1 MLMCVNFFR
10 SMRVRKICL
19 DLGMATST
27 YLLRIQMQSL
37 FLIFAAALL
46 IFAPTPSWAQLKL
59 NNPSTKPINPPSSS
73 SGTGLSNPIANA
85 VSTPRDFIV
94 AVVDSVP
101 ITNHDVNVRLELQRT
116 QAAQQ
121 GRTILKSDVTL
132 RDALEKLITE
142 KALLQ
147 NAKDSG
153 IAIDDEAL
161 DLAEQR
167 QAAQNQTTVEAMRA
181 KTLAS
186 GSSIEKARKDL
197 HDQLML
203 QRFVERNV
211 PGRIRVTDVEIDNA
225 IKSREKASV
234 STAAEMELGHIF
246 ISVPENSSDARV
258 AELRAKAQSALD
270 RVQRGGNFGAIA
282 KEVSQGP
289 EKENNG
295 LMGVRPADRYPSL
308 FVDAVAN
315 LRIGETAPLV
325 QSGAGFHIL
334 KLVSKR
340 TVTNATITETR
351 ARHILLRPGGQLSQ
365 TAARAQLATYK
376 TQIESGRADFAQ
388 LAQQHSQDASAA
400 GGGDLGWV
408 APGMF
413 VPEFEEVMNKLQIG
427 QIADPLVSRFGVH
440 LVQVLARRE
449 APITERELRDLVR
462 NSLREKKYD
471 ETYQLW
477 AQEVRGR
484 AYIEYRDPPL

>member
-1 MLMCVNFFR
+1 MHMFLNFFN
-10 SMRVRKICL
+10 
-19 DLGMATST
+19 
-27 YLLRIQMQSL
+27 RIWL
-37 FLIFAAALL
+37 VFA
-46 IFAPTPSWAQLKL
+46 FAWVLCFHPFAQAQLKL
-59 NNPSTKPINPPSSS
+59 NNPSIKPLNPPTSNT
-73 SGTGLSNPIANA
+73 GTGLANPITNA
-85 VSTPRDFIV
+85 ISTPRDFIV

-101 ITNHDVNVRLELQRT
+101 ITNHDVNARLELQRT

-121 GRTILKSDVTL
+121 GRAILKSDVTL
-132 RDALEKLITE
+132 RDVLEKLITE

-147 NAKDSG
+147 NAKDTG
-153 IAIDDEAL
+153 GVIDDEAL
-161 DLAEQR
+161 NLAEQR

-197 HDQLML
+197 LDQMML

-211 PGRIRVTDVEIDNA
+211 PGRIRITEVEIDNA
-225 IKSREKASV
+225 IKARDKASV

-246 ISVPENSSDARV
+246 ISVPENSNDTRV
-258 AELRAKAQSALD
+258 AELRAKAQSTLE

-282 KEVSQGP
+282 KEASQGP
-289 EKENNG
+289 EKETNG
-295 LMGVRPADRYPSL
+295 LMGVRPAERYPSL
-308 FVDAVAN
+308 FVDAVSA
-315 LRIGETAPLV
+315 LRIGDVAPLV

-365 TAARAQLATYK
+365 TTARSQLATYK

-413 VPEFEEVMNKLQIG
+413 VPEFEEVMNKLQLG

-440 LVQVLARRE
+440 LVQVLARRD

-484 AYIEYRDPPL
+484 AYIEYRDPPI

>member
-1 MLMCVNFFR
+1 MLMCVKF
-10 SMRVRKICL
+10 SH
-19 DLGMATST
+19 
-27 YLLRIQMQSL
+27 LR
-37 FLIFAAALL
+37 ALL
-46 IFAPTPSWAQLKL
+46 CAASLILLVPVASWAQLKI
-59 NNPSTKPINPPSSS
+59 NNPSNKPLNPPSSS
-73 SGTGLSNPIANA
+73 TGTGLANPIASA
-85 VSTPRDFIV
+85 ISTPRDFIV

-101 ITNHDVNVRLELQRT
+101 ITNHDVNARLELQRA

-121 GRTILKSDVTL
+121 GRAILKSDVTL
-132 RDALEKLITE
+132 RDVLEKLITE

-147 NAKDSG
+147 NAKDTG
-153 IAIDDEAL
+153 VVIDDEAL

-211 PGRIRVTDVEIDNA
+211 PGRIRITDVEIDNA
-225 IKSREKASV
+225 IKARDKASV

-246 ISVPENSSDARV
+246 ISVPENSSDARI
-258 AELRAKAQSALD
+258 AELRAKAQSTLE

-289 EKENNG
+289 ENENNG

-308 FVDAVAN
+308 FVDAVAT
-315 LRIGETAPLV
+315 LRIGDVAPLV

-388 LAQQHSQDASAA
+388 LAQHHSQDASAA

-413 VPEFEEVMNKLQIG
+413 VPEFEEVMNKLQPG

-462 NSLREKKYD
+462 NTLREKKYD

>member
-1 MLMCVNFFR
+1 MLMCVNFF
-10 SMRVRKICL
+10 SSQKVRNISNAPCIASSAAQLQLCL
-19 DLGMATST
+19 HAFLFAT
-27 YLLRIQMQSL
+27 
-37 FLIFAAALL
+37 ALL
-46 IFAPTPSWAQLKL
+46 VFLPTTSWAQLKL

-147 NAKDSG
+147 NAKDTG
-153 IAIDDEAL
+153 VVIDDEAL

-186 GSSIEKARKDL
+186 GSSLEKARKDL

-225 IKSREKASV
+225 IKSREKANV

-258 AELRAKAQSALD
+258 AELRAKAQSALE

-308 FVDAVAN
+308 FVDAVAS
-315 LRIGETAPLV
+315 LRIGEVAPLV

-376 TQIESGRADFAQ
+376 TQIEAGRADFAQ

>member
-1 MLMCVNFFR
+1 MLMFLNSFN
-10 SMRVRKICL
+10 
-19 DLGMATST
+19 
-27 YLLRIQMQSL
+27 RIWLS
-37 FLIFAAALL
+37 FAFALVFCFHP
-46 IFAPTPSWAQLKL
+46 FAQAQLKL
-59 NNPSTKPINPPSSS
+59 NNPSIKPLNPPSSNT
-73 SGTGLSNPIANA
+73 GTGLANPITN
-85 VSTPRDFIV
+85 VISTPRDFIV

-101 ITNHDVNVRLELQRT
+101 ITNHDVNARLELQRT

-121 GRTILKSDVTL
+121 GRAILKSDVTL
-132 RDALEKLITE
+132 RDVLEKLITE

-147 NAKDSG
+147 NAKDTG
-153 IAIDDEAL
+153 TVIDEEAL

-167 QAAQNQTTVEAMRA
+167 QAAQNQTTIEAMRA

-197 HDQLML
+197 LEQMML

-211 PGRIRVTDVEIDNA
+211 PGRIRITDVEIDNA
-225 IKSREKASV
+225 IKVRDTASV

-246 ISVPENSSDARV
+246 ISVPENSNDARIT
-258 AELRAKAQSALD
+258 ELRAKAQSTLE

-282 KEVSQGP
+282 KEVSHGP

-308 FVDAVAN
+308 FVDAVAS
-315 LRIGETAPLV
+315 LRIGEIAPLV

-365 TAARAQLATYK
+365 TTARAQLATYK

-413 VPEFEEVMNKLQIG
+413 VPEFEEVMNKLQPG

-449 APITERELRDLVR
+449 APIAERELRDLVR

-484 AYIEYRDPPL
+484 AYIEYRDPPI

>member
-1 MLMCVNFFR
+1 MHMFLNSFN
-10 SMRVRKICL
+10 
-19 DLGMATST
+19 
-27 YLLRIQMQSL
+27 RIWL
-37 FLIFAAALL
+37 VLAFAWVLCFHPLAQ
-46 IFAPTPSWAQLKL
+46 AQLKL
-59 NNPSTKPINPPSSS
+59 NNPSIKPLNPPTSNT
-73 SGTGLSNPIANA
+73 GTGLANPITNA
-85 VSTPRDFIV
+85 ISTPRDFIV

-101 ITNHDVNVRLELQRT
+101 ITNHDVNARLELQRT

-121 GRTILKSDVTL
+121 GRAILKSDVTL
-132 RDALEKLITE
+132 RDVLEKLITE

-147 NAKDSG
+147 NSKDTG
-153 IAIDDEAL
+153 GVIDDEAL
-161 DLAEQR
+161 NLAEQR
-167 QAAQNQTTVEAMRA
+167 QATQNQTTVEAMRA

-197 HDQLML
+197 LDQMML

-211 PGRIRVTDVEIDNA
+211 PGRIRITEGEIDNA
-225 IKSREKASV
+225 IKARDKASV

-258 AELRAKAQSALD
+258 AELRAKAQSTLE

-289 EKENNG
+289 EKETNG
-295 LMGVRPADRYPSL
+295 LMGMRPADRYPSL
-308 FVDAVAN
+308 FVDAVSA
-315 LRIGETAPLV
+315 LRIGDVAPLV

-365 TAARAQLATYK
+365 TTARSQLATYK

-413 VPEFEEVMNKLQIG
+413 VPEFEEVMNKLQLG

-440 LVQVLARRE
+440 LVQVLARRD

-484 AYIEYRDPPL
+484 AYIEYRDPPI

>member
-1 MLMCVNFFR
+1 MFLN
-10 SMRVRKICL
+10 SL
-19 DLGMATST
+19 N
-27 YLLRIQMQSL
+27 RIWL
-37 FLIFAAALL
+37 TFAFALV
-46 IFAPTPSWAQLKL
+46 FCFQPSAWAQLKL
-59 NNPSTKPINPPSSS
+59 NNPSSKPINPPSTG
-73 SGTGLSNPIANA
+73 SGTGLANPVTNA
-85 VSTPRDFIV
+85 ISTPRDFIV
-94 AVVDSVP
+94 AVVNSVP
-101 ITNHDVNVRLELQRT
+101 ITNHDVSTRLELQRA
-116 QAAQQ
+116 QATQQ
-121 GRTILKSDVTL
+121 GRAILKSDVTL
-132 RDALEKLITE
+132 REALEKLITE

-153 IAIDDEAL
+153 IVIDDEAL

-186 GSSIEKARKDL
+186 GSSVEKARKDL
-197 HDQLML
+197 HDQLLL
-203 QRFVERNV
+203 QRLVERNV
-211 PGRIRVTDVEIDNA
+211 PGRIRITDLEIDNT
-225 IKSREKASV
+225 IKSRDKASV

-258 AELRAKAQSALD
+258 AELRAKAQSTLE

-308 FVDAVAN
+308 FVDAVAP
-315 LRIGETAPLV
+315 LRVGDLAPLV

-365 TAARAQLATYK
+365 TTARAQLATYK
-376 TQIESGRADFAQ
+376 TQIESGRADFGQ

-413 VPEFEEVMNKLQIG
+413 VPEFEEVMNKVQPG

-471 ETYQLW
+471 ETYKLW
-477 AQEVRGR
+477 SEEVRGR
-484 AYIEYRDPPL
+484 AYIEYRDPPI

>member
-1 MLMCVNFFR
+1 MLMFLKSLN
-10 SMRVRKICL
+10 
-19 DLGMATST
+19 
-27 YLLRIQMQSL
+27 RIWL
-37 FLIFAAALL
+37 TFAFALV
-46 IFAPTPSWAQLKL
+46 FCFQPPAWAQLKL
-59 NNPSTKPINPPSSS
+59 NNPSSKPINPPSTG
-73 SGTGLSNPIANA
+73 SGTGLANPVTNA
-85 VSTPRDFIV
+85 ISTPRDFIV
-94 AVVDSVP
+94 AVVNSVP
-101 ITNHDVNVRLELQRT
+101 ITNHDVSTRLELQRA

-121 GRTILKSDVTL
+121 GRAILKSDVTL
-132 RDALEKLITE
+132 REALEKLITE

-153 IAIDDEAL
+153 IVIDDEAL

-186 GSSIEKARKDL
+186 GSSVEKARKDL
-197 HDQLML
+197 HDQLLL
-203 QRFVERNV
+203 QRLVERNV
-211 PGRIRVTDVEIDNA
+211 PGRIRITDVEIDNT
-225 IKSREKASV
+225 IKSRDKASV

-258 AELRAKAQSALD
+258 AELRAKAQSTLE

-308 FVDAVAN
+308 FVDAVAP
-315 LRIGETAPLV
+315 LRVGDLAPLV

-365 TAARAQLATYK
+365 TTARAQLATYK
-376 TQIESGRADFAQ
+376 TQIESGRADFGQ

-413 VPEFEEVMNKLQIG
+413 VPEFEEVMNKLQPG

-471 ETYQLW
+471 ETYKLW
-477 AQEVRGR
+477 SEEVRGR
-484 AYIEYRDPPL
+484 AYIEYRDPPI

>member
-10 SMRVRKICL
+10 SMRVRKISL
-19 DLGMATST
+19 DQNTVTST
-27 YLLRIQMQSL
+27 LRVCMQFQLLLL
-37 FLIFAAALL
+37 FASALL
-46 IFAPTPSWAQLKL
+46 VFVPTPSWAQLKL

>member
-1 MLMCVNFFR
+1 
-10 SMRVRKICL
+10 
-19 DLGMATST
+19 
-27 YLLRIQMQSL
+27 MQLQLL
-37 FLIFAAALL
+37 FLLFAAALL
-46 IFAPTPSWAQLKL
+46 AFVPTQSWAQLKL

-211 PGRIRVTDVEIDNA
+211 PGRIRVTDVEIDVA

-246 ISVPENSSDARV
+246 ISVPENSSEARV

>member
-1 MLMCVNFFR
+1 MLMCVKFFH
-10 SMRVRKICL
+10 
-19 DLGMATST
+19 
-27 YLLRIQMQSL
+27 LR
-37 FLIFAAALL
+37 ALL
-46 IFAPTPSWAQLKL
+46 CAVSLLAFVPVAGWAQLKI
-59 NNPSTKPINPPSSS
+59 NNPSNKPLNPPSTST
-73 SGTGLSNPIANA
+73 GTGLSNPIANA
-85 VSTPRDFIV
+85 ISTPRDFIV

-101 ITNHDVNVRLELQRT
+101 ITNHDVNARLELQRT

-121 GRTILKSDVTL
+121 GRAILKSDVTL
-132 RDALEKLITE
+132 RDVLEKLITE

-147 NAKDSG
+147 NAKDTG
-153 IAIDDEAL
+153 VVIDDEAL

-167 QAAQNQTTVEAMRA
+167 QAAQNHTTVEAMRA

-211 PGRIRVTDVEIDNA
+211 PGRIRITDVEIDNA
-225 IKSREKASV
+225 IKARDKASV

-246 ISVPENSSDARV
+246 ISVPENSSDARI
-258 AELRAKAQSALD
+258 AELRAKAQSTLE

-289 EKENNG
+289 EKESNG

-308 FVDAVAN
+308 FVDAVAT
-315 LRIGETAPLV
+315 LRIGDVTPLV

-413 VPEFEEVMNKLQIG
+413 VPEFEEVMNKLQPG

>member
-1 MLMCVNFFR
+1 MLFR
-10 SMRVRKICL
+10 SVFAFALFFC
-19 DLGMATST
+19 
-27 YLLRIQMQSL
+27 IQP
-37 FLIFAAALL
+37 IA
-46 IFAPTPSWAQLKL
+46 WAQLKL

>member
-1 MLMCVNFFR
+1 MLMFLN
-10 SMRVRKICL
+10 SL
-19 DLGMATST
+19 N
-27 YLLRIQMQSL
+27 RIWL
-37 FLIFAAALL
+37 TFAFALV
-46 IFAPTPSWAQLKL
+46 FCFQPPAWAQLKL
-59 NNPSTKPINPPSSS
+59 NNPSSKPINPPSTG
-73 SGTGLSNPIANA
+73 SGTGLANPVTNA
-85 VSTPRDFIV
+85 ISTPRDFIV
-94 AVVDSVP
+94 AVVNSVP
-101 ITNHDVNVRLELQRT
+101 ITNHDVSTRLELQRA
-116 QAAQQ
+116 QATQQ
-121 GRTILKSDVTL
+121 GRAILKSDVTL
-132 RDALEKLITE
+132 REALEKLITE

-153 IAIDDEAL
+153 IVIDDEAL

-186 GSSIEKARKDL
+186 GFSVEKARKDL
-197 HDQLML
+197 HDQLLL
-203 QRFVERNV
+203 QRLVERNV
-211 PGRIRVTDVEIDNA
+211 PGRIRITDVEIDNT
-225 IKSREKASV
+225 IKSRDKASV
-234 STAAEMELGHIF
+234 STVAEMELGHIF
-246 ISVPENSSDARV
+246 ISVPENSSDARF
-258 AELRAKAQSALD
+258 AELRAKAQSTLE

-308 FVDAVAN
+308 FVDAVAP
-315 LRIGETAPLV
+315 LRVGDLAPLV

-365 TAARAQLATYK
+365 TSARAQLATYK
-376 TQIESGRADFAQ
+376 TQIESGRADFGQ

-413 VPEFEEVMNKLQIG
+413 VPEFEEVMNKLQPG

-471 ETYQLW
+471 ETYKLW
-477 AQEVRGR
+477 SEEVRGR
-484 AYIEYRDPPL
+484 AYIEYRDPPI

>member
-1 MLMCVNFFR
+1 MFLN
-10 SMRVRKICL
+10 SL
-19 DLGMATST
+19 N
-27 YLLRIQMQSL
+27 RIWL
-37 FLIFAAALL
+37 TFAFALV
-46 IFAPTPSWAQLKL
+46 FCFQPPAWAQLKL
-59 NNPSTKPINPPSSS
+59 NNPSSKPINPPSTG
-73 SGTGLSNPIANA
+73 SGTGLANPVTNA
-85 VSTPRDFIV
+85 ISTPRDFIV
-94 AVVDSVP
+94 AVVNSVP
-101 ITNHDVNVRLELQRT
+101 ITNHDVSTRLELQRA
-116 QAAQQ
+116 QATQQ
-121 GRTILKSDVTL
+121 GRAILKSDVTL
-132 RDALEKLITE
+132 REALEKLITE

-153 IAIDDEAL
+153 IVIDDEAL

-186 GSSIEKARKDL
+186 GSSVEKARKDL
-197 HDQLML
+197 HDQLLL
-203 QRFVERNV
+203 QRLVERNV
-211 PGRIRVTDVEIDNA
+211 PGRIRITDLEIDNT
-225 IKSREKASV
+225 IKSRDKASV

-258 AELRAKAQSALD
+258 AELRAKAQSTLE

-308 FVDAVAN
+308 FVDAVAP
-315 LRIGETAPLV
+315 LRVGDLAPLV

-365 TAARAQLATYK
+365 TTARAQLATYK
-376 TQIESGRADFAQ
+376 TQIESGRADFGQ

-413 VPEFEEVMNKLQIG
+413 VPEFEEVMNKLQPG

-471 ETYQLW
+471 ETYKLW
-477 AQEVRGR
+477 SEEVRGR
-484 AYIEYRDPPL
+484 AYIEYRDPPI

>member
-1 MLMCVNFFR
+1 MLMCVNFF
-10 SMRVRKICL
+10 SSQKVRKISNAPCMASSAAQLQLCL
-19 DLGMATST
+19 HAFLFAT
-27 YLLRIQMQSL
+27 
-37 FLIFAAALL
+37 ALL
-46 IFAPTPSWAQLKL
+46 VFLPTTSWAQLKL

-147 NAKDSG
+147 NAKDTG
-153 IAIDDEAL
+153 VVIDDEAL

-186 GSSIEKARKDL
+186 GSSLEKARKDL

-225 IKSREKASV
+225 IKSREKANV

-258 AELRAKAQSALD
+258 AELRAKAQSALE

-308 FVDAVAN
+308 FVDAVAS
-315 LRIGETAPLV
+315 LRIGEVAPLV

-376 TQIESGRADFAQ
+376 TQIEAGRADFAQ

>member
-1 MLMCVNFFR
+1 MPSAR
-10 SMRVRKICL
+10 PAIS
-19 DLGMATST
+19 
-27 YLLRIQMQSL
+27 LR
-37 FLIFAAALL
+37 
-46 IFAPTPSWAQLKL
+46 
-59 NNPSTKPINPPSSS
+59 
-73 SGTGLSNPIANA
+73 
-85 VSTPRDFIV
+85 
-94 AVVDSVP
+94 
-101 ITNHDVNVRLELQRT
+101 E
-116 QAAQQ
+116 
-121 GRTILKSDVTL
+121 
-132 RDALEKLITE
+132 ALEKLITE

-153 IAIDDEAL
+153 IVIDDEAL

-186 GSSIEKARKDL
+186 GSSVEKARKDL
-197 HDQLML
+197 HDQLLL
-203 QRFVERNV
+203 QRLVERNV
-211 PGRIRVTDVEIDNA
+211 PGRIRITDVEIDNT
-225 IKSREKASV
+225 IKSRDKASV

-258 AELRAKAQSALD
+258 AELRAKAQSALE

-289 EKENNG
+289 EKESNG

-308 FVDAVAN
+308 FVDAVAP
-315 LRIGETAPLV
+315 LRIGDVAPLV

-365 TAARAQLATYK
+365 TTARAQLATYK

-388 LAQQHSQDASAA
+388 LAQQHSQDASAP

-413 VPEFEEVMNKLQIG
+413 VPEFEEVMNKLQPG

-484 AYIEYRDPPL
+484 AYIEYRDPPI

>member
-1 MLMCVNFFR
+1 MLMCVKF
-10 SMRVRKICL
+10 SH
-19 DLGMATST
+19 
-27 YLLRIQMQSL
+27 LR
-37 FLIFAAALL
+37 ALL
-46 IFAPTPSWAQLKL
+46 CAASLVLLVPVASWAQLKI
-59 NNPSTKPINPPSSS
+59 NNPSNKPLNPPSSS
-73 SGTGLSNPIANA
+73 TGTGLANPIASA
-85 VSTPRDFIV
+85 ISTPRDFIV

-101 ITNHDVNVRLELQRT
+101 ITNHDVNARLELQRA

-121 GRTILKSDVTL
+121 GRAILKSDVTL
-132 RDALEKLITE
+132 RDVLEKLITE

-147 NAKDSG
+147 NAKDTG
-153 IAIDDEAL
+153 VVIDDEAL

-211 PGRIRVTDVEIDNA
+211 PGRIRITDVEIDNA
-225 IKSREKASV
+225 IKARDKASV

-246 ISVPENSSDARV
+246 ISVPENSSDARI
-258 AELRAKAQSALD
+258 AELRAKAQSTLE

-295 LMGVRPADRYPSL
+295 LMGVRPSDRYPSL
-308 FVDAVAN
+308 FVDAVAT
-315 LRIGETAPLV
+315 LRIGEVAPLV

-340 TVTNATITETR
+340 TITNATITETR

-413 VPEFEEVMNKLQIG
+413 VPEFEEVMNKLQPG

>member
-1 MLMCVNFFR
+1 MLMCVKFFHLR
-10 SMRVRKICL
+10 ALIC
-19 DLGMATST
+19 AA
-27 YLLRIQMQSL
+27 SL
-37 FLIFAAALL
+37 VLFV
-46 IFAPTPSWAQLKL
+46 PTASWAQLKI
-59 NNPSTKPINPPSSS
+59 NNPSNKPLNPPSTS

-85 VSTPRDFIV
+85 ISTPRDFIV

-101 ITNHDVNVRLELQRT
+101 ITNHDVNARLELQRT

-121 GRTILKSDVTL
+121 GRAILKSDVTL
-132 RDALEKLITE
+132 RDVLEKLITE

-147 NAKDSG
+147 NAKDTG
-153 IAIDDEAL
+153 VVIDEEAL

-197 HDQLML
+197 LDQMML

-211 PGRIRVTDVEIDNA
+211 PGRIRITDVEINNA
-225 IKSREKASV
+225 IKVRDTASV

-246 ISVPENSSDARV
+246 ISVPENSSDARI
-258 AELRAKAQSALD
+258 AELRAKAQSTLE

-282 KEVSQGP
+282 KEASQGP

-308 FVDAVAN
+308 FVDAVAS
-315 LRIGETAPLV
+315 LRIGEIAPLV

-365 TAARAQLATYK
+365 TTARAQLATYK

-413 VPEFEEVMNKLQIG
+413 VPEFEEVMNKLRPG

-449 APITERELRDLVR
+449 APIAERELRDLVR

-484 AYIEYRDPPL
+484 AYIEYRDPPI

>member
-1 MLMCVNFFR
+1 MLMCVNFF
-10 SMRVRKICL
+10 SSQEVRKISNAPCIASSAAQWQLCL
-19 DLGMATST
+19 HAFLFAT
-27 YLLRIQMQSL
+27 
-37 FLIFAAALL
+37 ALL
-46 IFAPTPSWAQLKL
+46 VFLPTTSWAQLKL

-147 NAKDSG
+147 NAKDTG
-153 IAIDDEAL
+153 VVIDDEAL

-186 GSSIEKARKDL
+186 GSSLEKARKDL

-225 IKSREKASV
+225 IKSREKANV

-258 AELRAKAQSALD
+258 AELRAKAQSALE

-308 FVDAVAN
+308 FVDAVAS
-315 LRIGETAPLV
+315 LRIGEVAPLV

-376 TQIESGRADFAQ
+376 TQIEAGRADFAQ

>member
-1 MLMCVNFFR
+1 MFLN
-10 SMRVRKICL
+10 SL
-19 DLGMATST
+19 N
-27 YLLRIQMQSL
+27 RIWL
-37 FLIFAAALL
+37 TFAFALV
-46 IFAPTPSWAQLKL
+46 FCFQPPAWAQLKL
-59 NNPSTKPINPPSSS
+59 NNPSSKPINPPSTG
-73 SGTGLSNPIANA
+73 SGTGLANPVTNA
-85 VSTPRDFIV
+85 ISTPRDFIV
-94 AVVDSVP
+94 AVVNSVP
-101 ITNHDVNVRLELQRT
+101 ITNHDVSTRLELQRA
-116 QAAQQ
+116 QATQQ
-121 GRTILKSDVTL
+121 GRAILKSDVTL
-132 RDALEKLITE
+132 REALEKLITE

-153 IAIDDEAL
+153 IVIDDEAL

-186 GSSIEKARKDL
+186 GSSVEKARKDL
-197 HDQLML
+197 HDQLLL
-203 QRFVERNV
+203 QRLVERNV
-211 PGRIRVTDVEIDNA
+211 PGRIRITDVEIDNT
-225 IKSREKASV
+225 IKSRDKASV

-258 AELRAKAQSALD
+258 AELRAKAQSTLE

-308 FVDAVAN
+308 FVDAVAP
-315 LRIGETAPLV
+315 LRVGDLAPLV

-365 TAARAQLATYK
+365 TTARAQLATYK
-376 TQIESGRADFAQ
+376 TQIESGRADFGQ

-413 VPEFEEVMNKLQIG
+413 VPEFEEVMNKLQPG

-471 ETYQLW
+471 ETYKLW
-477 AQEVRGR
+477 SEEVRGR
-484 AYIEYRDPPL
+484 AYIEYRDPPI

>member
-1 MLMCVNFFR
+1 MLMCVKFFH
-10 SMRVRKICL
+10 
-19 DLGMATST
+19 
-27 YLLRIQMQSL
+27 LRALVCAASL
-37 FLIFAAALL
+37 VLFV
-46 IFAPTPSWAQLKL
+46 PTASWAQLKI
-59 NNPSTKPINPPSSS
+59 NNPSNKPLNPPSTS

-85 VSTPRDFIV
+85 ISTPRDFIV

-101 ITNHDVNVRLELQRT
+101 ITNHDVNARLELQRT

-121 GRTILKSDVTL
+121 GRAILKSDVTL
-132 RDALEKLITE
+132 RDVLEKLITE

-147 NAKDSG
+147 NAKDTG
-153 IAIDDEAL
+153 VVIDEEAL

-197 HDQLML
+197 LDQMML

-211 PGRIRVTDVEIDNA
+211 PGRIRITDVEINNA
-225 IKSREKASV
+225 IKVRDTASV

-246 ISVPENSSDARV
+246 ISVPENSSDARI
-258 AELRAKAQSALD
+258 AELRAKAQSTLE

-282 KEVSQGP
+282 KEASQGP

-308 FVDAVAN
+308 FVDAVAS
-315 LRIGETAPLV
+315 LRIGEIAPLV

-365 TAARAQLATYK
+365 TTARAQLATYK

-413 VPEFEEVMNKLQIG
+413 VPEFEEVMNKLQPG

-449 APITERELRDLVR
+449 APIAERELRDLVR

-484 AYIEYRDPPL
+484 AYIEYRDPPI

>member
-1 MLMCVNFFR
+1 MHMFLNSSIRLWIVLAFALFF
-10 SMRVRKICL
+10 C
-19 DLGMATST
+19 
-27 YLLRIQMQSL
+27 IQP
-37 FLIFAAALL
+37 IA
-46 IFAPTPSWAQLKL
+46 WAQLKL

-121 GRTILKSDVTL
+121 GRTILKSDMTL

-211 PGRIRVTDVEIDNA
+211 PGRIRVTDIEIDNA

-289 EKENNG
+289 EKENSG

>member
-1 MLMCVNFFR
+1 MLMCVKF
-10 SMRVRKICL
+10 S
-19 DLGMATST
+19 
-27 YLLRIQMQSL
+27 YLR
-37 FLIFAAALL
+37 ALL
-46 IFAPTPSWAQLKL
+46 CAASLVLFVPASSWAQLKL
-59 NNPSTKPINPPSSS
+59 NNPGTKPLNPGSTST
-73 SGTGLSNPIANA
+73 GTGLANPIANA
-85 VSTPRDFIV
+85 ISTPRDFIV

-101 ITNHDVNVRLELQRT
+101 ITNHDVNARLELQRS

-121 GRTILKSDVTL
+121 GRAILKSDVTL
-132 RDALEKLITE
+132 RDVLEKLITE

-147 NAKDSG
+147 NAKDTG
-153 IAIDDEAL
+153 VVIDDEAL
-161 DLAEQR
+161 ELAEQR

-197 HDQLML
+197 SDQMML

-211 PGRIRVTDVEIDNA
+211 PGRIRITDVEIDNA
-225 IKSREKASV
+225 IKARDKASV
-234 STAAEMELGHIF
+234 STAAEIELGHIF
-246 ISVPENSSDARV
+246 ISVSENSSDARI
-258 AELRAKAQSALD
+258 AELRAKAQSTLD
-270 RVQRGGNFGAIA
+270 RVQRGGNFGSIA

-308 FVDAVAN
+308 FVDAVAS
-315 LRIGETAPLV
+315 LRVGEVAPLV

-334 KLVSKR
+334 KLISRR

-351 ARHILLRPGGQLSQ
+351 ARHILMRPGGQLSQ
-365 TAARAQLATYK
+365 TAARAQLAAYK
-376 TQIESGRADFAQ
+376 TQIESGVADFAQ

-413 VPEFEEVMNKLQIG
+413 VPEFEEVMNKLQPG

-440 LVQVLARRE
+440 LVQVLARRD

-484 AYIEYRDPPL
+484 AYIEYRDPPI

>member
-1 MLMCVNFFR
+1 MLMCVKF
-10 SMRVRKICL
+10 SH
-19 DLGMATST
+19 
-27 YLLRIQMQSL
+27 LR
-37 FLIFAAALL
+37 ALL
-46 IFAPTPSWAQLKL
+46 CAVSLVLFVPAVSWAQLKL
-59 NNPSTKPINPPSSS
+59 NNPGTKPLNPASSS
-73 SGTGLSNPIANA
+73 TGTGLANPIASA
-85 VSTPRDFIV
+85 ISTPRDFIV

-101 ITNHDVNVRLELQRT
+101 ITNHDVNARLELQRT

-121 GRTILKSDVTL
+121 GRAILKSDVTL
-132 RDALEKLITE
+132 RDVLEKLITE

-147 NAKDSG
+147 NAKDTG
-153 IAIDDEAL
+153 VVIDDEAL
-161 DLAEQR
+161 ELAEQR

-197 HDQLML
+197 HDQMML

-211 PGRIRVTDVEIDNA
+211 PGRIRITDVEIDNA
-225 IKSREKASV
+225 IKARDKASV
-234 STAAEMELGHIF
+234 STAAEIELGHIF
-246 ISVPENSSDARV
+246 ISVPENSSDARM
-258 AELRAKAQSALD
+258 AELRAKAQSTLD
-270 RVQRGGNFGAIA
+270 RVQRGGNFGSIA

-308 FVDAVAN
+308 FVDAVAT
-315 LRIGETAPLV
+315 LRVGDVAPLV

-400 GGGDLGWV
+400 GGGELGWV
-408 APGMF
+408 APSMF
-413 VPEFEEVMNKLQIG
+413 VPEFEEVMNKLQPG
-427 QIADPLVSRFGVH
+427 QIAEPLVSRFGVH

-484 AYIEYRDPPL
+484 AYIEYRDPPI

>member
-1 MLMCVNFFR
+1 MLMCVKF
-10 SMRVRKICL
+10 SH
-19 DLGMATST
+19 
-27 YLLRIQMQSL
+27 LR
-37 FLIFAAALL
+37 ALL
-46 IFAPTPSWAQLKL
+46 CAASLVLLVPVASWAQLKI
-59 NNPSTKPINPPSSS
+59 NNPSNKLLNPPSSS
-73 SGTGLSNPIANA
+73 TGTGLANPIASA
-85 VSTPRDFIV
+85 ISTPRDFIV

-101 ITNHDVNVRLELQRT
+101 ITNHDVNARLELQRA

-121 GRTILKSDVTL
+121 GRAILKSDVTL
-132 RDALEKLITE
+132 RDVLEKLITE

-147 NAKDSG
+147 NAKDTG
-153 IAIDDEAL
+153 VVIDDEAL

-211 PGRIRVTDVEIDNA
+211 PGRIRITDVEIDNA
-225 IKSREKASV
+225 IKARDKASV

-246 ISVPENSSDARV
+246 ISVPENSSDART
-258 AELRAKAQSALD
+258 AELRAKAQSTLE

-308 FVDAVAN
+308 FVDAVAT
-315 LRIGETAPLV
+315 LRIGEVAPLV

-340 TVTNATITETR
+340 TITNATITETR

-413 VPEFEEVMNKLQIG
+413 VPEFEEVMNKLQPG

>member
-1 MLMCVNFFR
+1 MLMFLN
-10 SMRVRKICL
+10 SL
-19 DLGMATST
+19 N
-27 YLLRIQMQSL
+27 RIWL
-37 FLIFAAALL
+37 TFAFALV
-46 IFAPTPSWAQLKL
+46 FCFQPSAWAQLKL
-59 NNPSTKPINPPSSS
+59 NNPSSKPINPPSTG
-73 SGTGLSNPIANA
+73 SGTGLANPVTNA
-85 VSTPRDFIV
+85 ISTPRDFIV
-94 AVVDSVP
+94 AVVNSVP
-101 ITNHDVNVRLELQRT
+101 ITNHDVSTRLELQRA
-116 QAAQQ
+116 QATQQ
-121 GRTILKSDVTL
+121 GRAILKSDVTL
-132 RDALEKLITE
+132 REALEKLITE

-153 IAIDDEAL
+153 IVIDDEAL

-186 GSSIEKARKDL
+186 GSSVEKARKDL
-197 HDQLML
+197 HDQLLL
-203 QRFVERNV
+203 QRLVERNV
-211 PGRIRVTDVEIDNA
+211 PGRIRITDVEIDNT
-225 IKSREKASV
+225 IKSRDKASV

-258 AELRAKAQSALD
+258 AELRAKAQSTLE

-308 FVDAVAN
+308 FVDAVAP
-315 LRIGETAPLV
+315 LRVGDVAPLV

-365 TAARAQLATYK
+365 TTARAQLATYK
-376 TQIESGRADFAQ
+376 TQIESGRADFGQ

-413 VPEFEEVMNKLQIG
+413 VPEFEEVMNKLQPG

-471 ETYQLW
+471 ETYKLW
-477 AQEVRGR
+477 SEEVRGR
-484 AYIEYRDPPL
+484 AYIEYRDPPI

>member
-1 MLMCVNFFR
+1 MCVKF
-10 SMRVRKICL
+10 SH
-19 DLGMATST
+19 
-27 YLLRIQMQSL
+27 LR
-37 FLIFAAALL
+37 ALL
-46 IFAPTPSWAQLKL
+46 CAVSLLAFVPVAGWAQLKI
-59 NNPSTKPINPPSSS
+59 NNPSSKPLNPPSTST
-73 SGTGLSNPIANA
+73 GTGLSNPIANA
-85 VSTPRDFIV
+85 ISTPRDFIV

-101 ITNHDVNVRLELQRT
+101 ITNHDVNARLELQRT

-121 GRTILKSDVTL
+121 GRAILKSDVTL
-132 RDALEKLITE
+132 RDVLEKLITE

-147 NAKDSG
+147 NAKDTG
-153 IAIDDEAL
+153 VVIDDEAL

-211 PGRIRVTDVEIDNA
+211 PGRIRITEVEIDNA
-225 IKSREKASV
+225 IKARDKASV

-246 ISVPENSSDARV
+246 ISVPENSSDARI
-258 AELRAKAQSALD
+258 AELRAKAQSTLE

-308 FVDAVAN
+308 FVDAVAS
-315 LRIGETAPLV
+315 LRVGELAPLV

-413 VPEFEEVMNKLQIG
+413 VPEFEEVMNKLQPG

-484 AYIEYRDPPL
+484 AYIEFRDPPI

>member
-1 MLMCVNFFR
+1 MLMFLN
-10 SMRVRKICL
+10 SL
-19 DLGMATST
+19 N
-27 YLLRIQMQSL
+27 RIWL
-37 FLIFAAALL
+37 TFAFALV
-46 IFAPTPSWAQLKL
+46 FCFQPPAWAQLKL
-59 NNPSTKPINPPSSS
+59 NNPSSKPINPPSTG
-73 SGTGLSNPIANA
+73 SGTGLANPVTNA
-85 VSTPRDFIV
+85 ISTPRDFIV
-94 AVVDSVP
+94 AVVNSVP
-101 ITNHDVNVRLELQRT
+101 ITNHDVSTRLELQRA
-116 QAAQQ
+116 QATQQ
-121 GRTILKSDVTL
+121 GRAILKSDVTL
-132 RDALEKLITE
+132 REALEKLITE

-153 IAIDDEAL
+153 IVIDDEAL

-181 KTLAS
+181 KTLTS
-186 GSSIEKARKDL
+186 GSSVEKARKDL
-197 HDQLML
+197 HDQLLL
-203 QRFVERNV
+203 QRLVERNV
-211 PGRIRVTDVEIDNA
+211 PGRIRITDLEIDNT
-225 IKSREKASV
+225 IKSRDKASV

-258 AELRAKAQSALD
+258 AELRAKAQSTLE

-308 FVDAVAN
+308 FVDAVAP
-315 LRIGETAPLV
+315 LRVGDLAPLV

-365 TAARAQLATYK
+365 TTARAQLATYK
-376 TQIESGRADFAQ
+376 TQIESGRADFGQ

-413 VPEFEEVMNKLQIG
+413 VPEFEEVMNKLQPG

-471 ETYQLW
+471 ETYKLW
-477 AQEVRGR
+477 SEEVRGR
-484 AYIEYRDPPL
+484 AYIEYRDPPI

>member
-1 MLMCVNFFR
+1 MLMCVKFFH
-10 SMRVRKICL
+10 
-19 DLGMATST
+19 
-27 YLLRIQMQSL
+27 LRALVCAASL
-37 FLIFAAALL
+37 VLFV
-46 IFAPTPSWAQLKL
+46 PTASWAQLKI
-59 NNPSTKPINPPSSS
+59 NNPSNKPLNPPSTS

-85 VSTPRDFIV
+85 ISTPRDFIV

-101 ITNHDVNVRLELQRT
+101 ITNHDVNARLELQRT

-121 GRTILKSDVTL
+121 GRAILKSDVTL
-132 RDALEKLITE
+132 RDVLEKLITE

-147 NAKDSG
+147 NAKDTG
-153 IAIDDEAL
+153 VVIDEEAL

-197 HDQLML
+197 LDQMML

-211 PGRIRVTDVEIDNA
+211 PGRIRITDVEINNA
-225 IKSREKASV
+225 IKVRDTASV

-246 ISVPENSSDARV
+246 ISVPENSSDVRI
-258 AELRAKAQSALD
+258 AELRAKAQSTLE

-282 KEVSQGP
+282 KEASQGP

-308 FVDAVAN
+308 FVDAVAS
-315 LRIGETAPLV
+315 LRIGEIAPLV

-365 TAARAQLATYK
+365 TTARAQLATYK

-413 VPEFEEVMNKLQIG
+413 VPEFEEVMNKLQPG

-449 APITERELRDLVR
+449 APIAERELRDLVR

-484 AYIEYRDPPL
+484 AYIEYRDPPI

>member
-1 MLMCVNFFR
+1 MHMFLNSFN
-10 SMRVRKICL
+10 
-19 DLGMATST
+19 
-27 YLLRIQMQSL
+27 RIWLS
-37 FLIFAAALL
+37 FAFALVFCFHP
-46 IFAPTPSWAQLKL
+46 FAQAQLKL
-59 NNPSTKPINPPSSS
+59 NNPSIKPLNPPSSNT
-73 SGTGLSNPIANA
+73 GTGLANPITN
-85 VSTPRDFIV
+85 VISTPRDFIV

-101 ITNHDVNVRLELQRT
+101 ITNHDVNARLELQRT

-121 GRTILKSDVTL
+121 GRAILKSDVTL
-132 RDALEKLITE
+132 RDVLEKLITE

-147 NAKDSG
+147 NAKDTG
-153 IAIDDEAL
+153 TVIDEEAL

-197 HDQLML
+197 LDQMML

-211 PGRIRVTDVEIDNA
+211 PGRIRITDVEIDNA
-225 IKSREKASV
+225 IKARDKASV

-246 ISVPENSSDARV
+246 ISVPENSSDTRI
-258 AELRAKAQSALD
+258 AELRTKAQSTLE

-289 EKENNG
+289 EKETNG

-308 FVDAVAN
+308 FVDAVAA
-315 LRIGETAPLV
+315 LRIGDVAPLV

-376 TQIESGRADFAQ
+376 TQIEAGRADFAQ

-413 VPEFEEVMNKLQIG
+413 VPEFEEVMNKLQPG
-427 QIADPLVSRFGVH
+427 QIAEPLVSRFGVH

-484 AYIEYRDPPL
+484 AYIEYRDPPI

>member
-1 MLMCVNFFR
+1 MLMCVKFFHLR
-10 SMRVRKICL
+10 ALIC
-19 DLGMATST
+19 AA
-27 YLLRIQMQSL
+27 SL
-37 FLIFAAALL
+37 VLFV
-46 IFAPTPSWAQLKL
+46 PTASWAQLKI
-59 NNPSTKPINPPSSS
+59 NNPSNKPLNPPSTS

-85 VSTPRDFIV
+85 ISTPRDFIV

-101 ITNHDVNVRLELQRT
+101 ITNHDVNARLELQRT

-121 GRTILKSDVTL
+121 GRAILKSDVTL
-132 RDALEKLITE
+132 RDVLEKLITE

-147 NAKDSG
+147 NAKDTG
-153 IAIDDEAL
+153 VVIDEEAL

-197 HDQLML
+197 LDQMML

-211 PGRIRVTDVEIDNA
+211 PGRIRITDVEINNA
-225 IKSREKASV
+225 IKVRDTASV

-246 ISVPENSSDARV
+246 ISVPENSSDARI
-258 AELRAKAQSALD
+258 AELRAKAQSTLE

-282 KEVSQGP
+282 KEASQGP

-308 FVDAVAN
+308 FVDAVAS
-315 LRIGETAPLV
+315 LRIGEIAPLV

-365 TAARAQLATYK
+365 TTARAQLATYK

-413 VPEFEEVMNKLQIG
+413 VPEFEEVMNKLQPG

-449 APITERELRDLVR
+449 APIAERELRDLVR

-484 AYIEYRDPPL
+484 AYIEYRDPPI

>member
-1 MLMCVNFFR
+1 MMLMCVKFSR
-10 SMRVRKICL
+10 
-19 DLGMATST
+19 
-27 YLLRIQMQSL
+27 LR
-37 FLIFAAALL
+37 ALL
-46 IFAPTPSWAQLKL
+46 CATLLVLFVPVSGWAQLKL
-59 NNPSTKPINPPSSS
+59 NNPGSKTINPSSS
-73 SGTGLSNPIANA
+73 STGTGLANPLASTIA
-85 VSTPRDFIV
+85 TPRDFIV

-101 ITNHDVNVRLELQRT
+101 ITNHDVNARLELQRI

-121 GRTILKSDVTL
+121 GRAILKSDVTL
-132 RDALEKLITE
+132 RDVLEKLITE

-153 IAIDDEAL
+153 VVIDDEAL

-211 PGRIRVTDVEIDNA
+211 PGRIRISDVEINNA
-225 IKSREKASV
+225 INSRDKASV
-234 STAAEMELGHIF
+234 STAAEIELGHIF

-258 AELRAKAQSALD
+258 AELRAKAQSTLE

-295 LMGVRPADRYPSL
+295 LMGVRPTDRYPSL
-308 FVDAVAN
+308 FVDAVAP
-315 LRIGETAPLV
+315 LRIGEIAPLV

-334 KLVSKR
+334 KLMSKR

-365 TAARAQLATYK
+365 TAARAQLSTYK
-376 TQIESGRADFAQ
+376 TQIESGRADFAL

-400 GGGDLGWV
+400 SGGDLGWV

-413 VPEFEEVMNKLQIG
+413 VPEFEEVMNKLQPG
-427 QIADPLVSRFGVH
+427 QIAEPLVSRFGVH

-484 AYIEYRDPPL
+484 AYIEYRDPPI

>member
-1 MLMCVNFFR
+1 MHMFLN
-10 SMRVRKICL
+10 SL
-19 DLGMATST
+19 N
-27 YLLRIQMQSL
+27 RIWL
-37 FLIFAAALL
+37 TFALALV
-46 IFAPTPSWAQLKL
+46 FCFQPPAWAQLKL
-59 NNPSTKPINPPSSS
+59 NNPSSKPINPPSTG
-73 SGTGLSNPIANA
+73 SGTGLANPVTNA
-85 VSTPRDFIV
+85 ISTPRDFIV
-94 AVVDSVP
+94 AVVNSVP
-101 ITNHDVNVRLELQRT
+101 ITNHDVSMRLELQRA

-121 GRTILKSDVTL
+121 GRAILKSDVTL
-132 RDALEKLITE
+132 REALEKLITE

-153 IAIDDEAL
+153 IVIDDEAL

-186 GSSIEKARKDL
+186 GSSVEKARKDL
-197 HDQLML
+197 HDQLLL
-203 QRFVERNV
+203 QRLVERNV
-211 PGRIRVTDVEIDNA
+211 PGRIRITDLEIDNT
-225 IKSREKASV
+225 IKSRDKASV

-258 AELRAKAQSALD
+258 AELRAKAQSTLE

-308 FVDAVAN
+308 FVDAVAP
-315 LRIGETAPLV
+315 LRVGDLAPLV

-365 TAARAQLATYK
+365 TTARAQLATYK
-376 TQIESGRADFAQ
+376 TQIESGRADFGQ

-413 VPEFEEVMNKLQIG
+413 VPEFEEVMNKLQPG

-471 ETYQLW
+471 ETYKLW
-477 AQEVRGR
+477 SEEVRGR
-484 AYIEYRDPPL
+484 AYIEYRDPPI

>member
-1 MLMCVNFFR
+1 MLMFLN
-10 SMRVRKICL
+10 SL
-19 DLGMATST
+19 N
-27 YLLRIQMQSL
+27 RIWL
-37 FLIFAAALL
+37 TFAFALV
-46 IFAPTPSWAQLKL
+46 FCFQPPAWAQLKL
-59 NNPSTKPINPPSSS
+59 NNPSSKPINPPSTG
-73 SGTGLSNPIANA
+73 SGTGLANPVTNA
-85 VSTPRDFIV
+85 ISTPRDFIV
-94 AVVDSVP
+94 AVVNSVP
-101 ITNHDVNVRLELQRT
+101 ITNHDVSTRLELQRA

-121 GRTILKSDVTL
+121 GRAILKSDVTL
-132 RDALEKLITE
+132 REALEKLITE

-153 IAIDDEAL
+153 IVIDDEAL

-186 GSSIEKARKDL
+186 GSSVEKARKDL
-197 HDQLML
+197 HDQLLL
-203 QRFVERNV
+203 QRLVERNV
-211 PGRIRVTDVEIDNA
+211 PGRIRITDVEIDNT
-225 IKSREKASV
+225 IKSRDKASV

-258 AELRAKAQSALD
+258 AELRAKAQSTLE

-308 FVDAVAN
+308 FVDAVAP
-315 LRIGETAPLV
+315 LRVGDVAPLV

-365 TAARAQLATYK
+365 TTARAQLATYK
-376 TQIESGRADFAQ
+376 TQIESGRADFGQ

-413 VPEFEEVMNKLQIG
+413 VPEFEEVMNKLQPG

-471 ETYQLW
+471 ETYKLW
-477 AQEVRGR
+477 SEEVRGR
-484 AYIEYRDPPL
+484 AYIEYRDPPI

>member
-1 MLMCVNFFR
+1 MMLMCVKFSR
-10 SMRVRKICL
+10 
-19 DLGMATST
+19 
-27 YLLRIQMQSL
+27 LR
-37 FLIFAAALL
+37 ALL
-46 IFAPTPSWAQLKL
+46 CATLFVLFVPVASWAQLKL
-59 NNPSTKPINPPSSS
+59 NNPGSKPINPSSS
-73 SGTGLSNPIANA
+73 STGTGLANPLASTIA
-85 VSTPRDFIV
+85 TPRDFIV

-101 ITNHDVNVRLELQRT
+101 ITNHDVNARLELQRI

-121 GRTILKSDVTL
+121 GRAILKSDVTL
-132 RDALEKLITE
+132 RDVLEKLITE

-147 NAKDSG
+147 NAKDTG
-153 IAIDDEAL
+153 VVIDDEAL

-211 PGRIRVTDVEIDNA
+211 PGRIRISDVEINNA
-225 IKSREKASV
+225 INSRDKASV
-234 STAAEMELGHIF
+234 STAAEIELGHIF

-258 AELRAKAQSALD
+258 AELRARAQSTLE

-295 LMGVRPADRYPSL
+295 LMGVRPTDRYPSL
-308 FVDAVAN
+308 FVDAVAP
-315 LRIGETAPLV
+315 LRIGEVAPLV

-334 KLVSKR
+334 KLMSRR

-365 TAARAQLATYK
+365 TAARAQLSTYK

-400 GGGDLGWV
+400 SGGDLGWV

-413 VPEFEEVMNKLQIG
+413 VPEFEEVMNKLQPG
-427 QIADPLVSRFGVH
+427 QIAEPLVSRFGVH

-484 AYIEYRDPPL
+484 AYIEYRDPPI

>member
-1 MLMCVNFFR
+1 MHMFLNFFN
-10 SMRVRKICL
+10 
-19 DLGMATST
+19 
-27 YLLRIQMQSL
+27 RIWL
-37 FLIFAAALL
+37 VFAFALVL
-46 IFAPTPSWAQLKL
+46 CFHPFAQAQLKL
-59 NNPSTKPINPPSSS
+59 NNPSIKPLNPPSSNT
-73 SGTGLSNPIANA
+73 GTGLANPITNA
-85 VSTPRDFIV
+85 ISTPRDFIV

-101 ITNHDVNVRLELQRT
+101 ITNHDVNARLELQRI

-121 GRTILKSDVTL
+121 GRAILKSDVTL
-132 RDALEKLITE
+132 RDVLEKLITE

-147 NAKDSG
+147 NAKDTG
-153 IAIDDEAL
+153 VVIDDEAM

-181 KTLAS
+181 KILAS

-197 HDQLML
+197 HDQMML

-211 PGRIRVTDVEIDNA
+211 PGRIRITDVEIDNA
-225 IKSREKASV
+225 IKVRDKASV

-246 ISVPENSSDARV
+246 ISVPENSSDARI
-258 AELRAKAQSALD
+258 AELRAKAQSTLE

-289 EKENNG
+289 EKETNG

-308 FVDAVAN
+308 FVDAVAS
-315 LRIGETAPLV
+315 LRIGEIAPLV

-365 TAARAQLATYK
+365 TTARAQLATYK

-413 VPEFEEVMNKLQIG
+413 VPEFEEVMNKLQPD

-449 APITERELRDLVR
+449 APITERALRDLVR
-462 NSLREKKYD
+462 NSLREKKFE

-484 AYIEYRDPPL
+484 AYVEFRDPPI

>member
-1 MLMCVNFFR
+1 MLMCVKFFH
-10 SMRVRKICL
+10 
-19 DLGMATST
+19 
-27 YLLRIQMQSL
+27 LRALVCAASL
-37 FLIFAAALL
+37 VLFV
-46 IFAPTPSWAQLKL
+46 PTASWAQLKI
-59 NNPSTKPINPPSSS
+59 NNPSNKPLNPPSTS

-85 VSTPRDFIV
+85 ISTPRDFIV

-101 ITNHDVNVRLELQRT
+101 ITNHDVNARLELQRT

-121 GRTILKSDVTL
+121 GRAILKSDVTL
-132 RDALEKLITE
+132 RDVLEKLITE

-147 NAKDSG
+147 NAKDTG
-153 IAIDDEAL
+153 VVIDEEAL

-197 HDQLML
+197 LDQMML

-211 PGRIRVTDVEIDNA
+211 PGRIRITDVEINNA
-225 IKSREKASV
+225 IKVRDTASV
-234 STAAEMELGHIF
+234 STSAEMELGHIF
-246 ISVPENSSDARV
+246 ISVPENSSDARI
-258 AELRAKAQSALD
+258 AELRAKAQSTLE

-282 KEVSQGP
+282 KEASQGP

-308 FVDAVAN
+308 FVDAVAS
-315 LRIGETAPLV
+315 LRIGEIAPLV

-365 TAARAQLATYK
+365 TTARAQLATYK

-413 VPEFEEVMNKLQIG
+413 VPEFEEVMNKLQPG

-449 APITERELRDLVR
+449 APIAERELRDLVR

-484 AYIEYRDPPL
+484 AYIEYRDPPI